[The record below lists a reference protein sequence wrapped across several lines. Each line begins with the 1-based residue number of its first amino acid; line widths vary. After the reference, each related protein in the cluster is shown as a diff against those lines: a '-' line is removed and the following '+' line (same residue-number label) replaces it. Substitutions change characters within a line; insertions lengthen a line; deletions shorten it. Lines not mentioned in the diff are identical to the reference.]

1 MSSNWYS
8 RSLFFRNK
16 DYNDLVAETDKL
28 KDAKTTLEMN
38 IKSQTEE
45 LNKLKEQ
52 LKNDQTAHADK
63 KKQMEKEIEERQ
75 KKLDELKRQLD
86 NLMNIQIYITQQ
98 MGIGGNI
105 SYWSNQQN
113 SIPDNTALTRFNNQ
127 LKEVYSTLDQLNTV
141 QNNAL
146 SKQNEVKNIVTSE
159 SKRLENKKSQ
169 IDQAVKNQSHI
180 IYAND
185 NNRKVQAAYLN
196 IVITL
201 VITLGIIWVI
211 RVLQRNFG
219 TFIPEFIITLALIL
233 TISIGLIYIFS
244 YYVKIR
250 SRDNYNFDELKLDPP
265 APLATPTPDP
275 YTKSLN
281 NNLLGIDTCVG
292 EKCCSEDTVWDNE
305 KGICTIID
313 ETSGPTSTLTP
324 DVEKFTVKNTIPY
337 SEAYGTYLL
346 Y

>member
-113 SIPDNTALTRFNNQ
+113 SIPDNTALTRFNEQ
-127 LKEVYSTLDQLNTV
+127 LKQVYATLAELNTV

-169 IDQAVKNQSHI
+169 IDQAIVNQKHI

-185 NNRKVQAAYLN
+185 NNRKVQAGYLN
-196 IVITL
+196 IVVTL

-211 RVLQRNFG
+211 RVLNRNFG
-219 TFIPEFIITLALIL
+219 TFIPEFIITIALIL
-233 TISIGLIYIFS
+233 TISIGLIYIFN
-244 YYVKIR
+244 YYVAIR

-281 NNLLGIDTCVG
+281 NNLLGVGTCVG

-305 KGICTIID
+305 KGICTILD
-313 ETSGPTSTLTP
+313 ETSGPTSTLSP
-324 DVEKFTVKNTIPY
+324 DLEEFTVKNTIPY

>member
-8 RSLFFRNK
+8 RSVFFRNK
-16 DYNDLVAETDKL
+16 EYADLVAENERL
-28 KDAKTTLEMN
+28 KHAKTTLDMN
-38 IKSQTEE
+38 IKSQTDQ
-45 LNKLKEQ
+45 LNKLKED
-52 LKNDQTAHADK
+52 LKNDQSKNADIR
-63 KKQMEKEIEERQ
+63 KQMEKEIEDRQ
-75 KKLDELKRQLD
+75 KKLDELKKQLD

-98 MGIGGNI
+98 MGIGGNF
-105 SYWSNQQN
+105 SYWSTQQN
-113 SIPDNTALTRFNNQ
+113 SIPDNTALTRFNQQ
-127 LKEVYSTLDQLNTV
+127 LKQVYSTLAELDTV
-141 QNNAL
+141 QKNAL

-211 RVLQRNFG
+211 RVLQHHLG
-219 TFIPEFIITLALIL
+219 TFIPEFIITIALIL
-233 TISIGLIYIFS
+233 TISIGLILIYS
-244 YYVKIR
+244 YYKQIR

-281 NNLLGIDTCVG
+281 NNLLGTGTCIG
-292 EKCCSEDTVWDNE
+292 EKCCSEDTVWDNA
-305 KGICTIID
+305 KGICTILD
-313 ETSGPTSTLTP
+313 ETSVPLSTLTQ
-324 DVEKFTVKNTIPY
+324 DLEVFTVKKTIPY